1 MLPLREVLA
10 IPKPLGALEDK
21 SLILKA
27 PILGGGVGFWMGVLG
42 IRMGVW
48 MVARRHQGW
57 WHLSLASIREMGMP
71 GTAARI
77 ILPALWVPNQGL
89 RCPQVEPSSLC
100 SGKWL
105 SFYHDKLLY
114 VEE

>member
-27 PILGGGVGFWMGVLG
+27 PILGEGVGFWMALG

-48 MVARRHQGW
+48 MVA
-57 WHLSLASIREMGMP
+57 
-71 GTAARI
+71 
-77 ILPALWVPNQGL
+77 
-89 RCPQVEPSSLC
+89 
-100 SGKWL
+100 
-105 SFYHDKLLY
+105 
-114 VEE
+114 

>member
-1 MLPLREVLA
+1 
-10 IPKPLGALEDK
+10 
-21 SLILKA
+21 
-27 PILGGGVGFWMGVLG
+27 
-42 IRMGVW
+42 
-48 MVARRHQGW
+48 
-57 WHLSLASIREMGMP
+57 MP
-71 GTAARI
+71 GTAARV
-77 ILPALWVPNQGL
+77 ILPALLVPNQGL